1 MTMLSRV
8 AERVYWLGRY
18 LERAECTAR
27 LVDAYHHMVMD
38 IPRGSQ
44 PGWDILVRI
53 LDAQPLAD
61 ERFRVA
67 NEANVIRLLVSEAD
81 ASCSIPYAIQVAR
94 ENVRTTRDVLPEEV
108 WELVNELHLYAREH
122 ADKSVGRRHRQA
134 FLQEVVSR
142 AQVINGVWRNTLCRD
157 HAYRFIKLGQLL
169 ERADMATR
177 IIDVGA
183 ADILGREGTQQ
194 AIDHLLWGT
203 LLKSQSA
210 LGAYLRQVGPVV
222 EPGSVVH
229 FVFMEPSFPRSVRFC
244 LRGIREE
251 LPPLKRNEE
260 ALRVIERARR
270 KLRRFDRA
278 DWERD
283 DLHVFIDDLQGVL
296 SSLHGAIADT
306 WFRVDGS

>member
-1 MTMLSRV
+1 V
-8 AERVYWLGRY
+8 AERVYWMGRY

-27 LVDAYHHMVMD
+27 LIDAYHHMVMD

-53 LDAQPLAD
+53 LDAEPLAA
-61 ERFRVA
+61 EHFRVA
-67 NEANVIRLLVSEAD
+67 NETNVLRLLVSEDEA
-81 ASCSIPYAIQVAR
+81 ACSIPFAVRSAR

-108 WELVNELHLYAREH
+108 WELVNELHLYTREQ
-122 ADKSVGRRHRQA
+122 AEKSVGRRHRQA

-142 AQVINGVWRNTLCRD
+142 TQVINGVWRNTLCRD
-157 HAYRFIKLGQLL
+157 HAYRFIKVGQLL

-194 AIDHLLWGT
+194 ALDHLLWGT
-203 LLKSQSA
+203 LLKSLCA
-210 LGAYLRQVGPVV
+210 LGPYRRQVGPLV
-222 EPGSVVH
+222 EPGSVVD
-229 FVFMEPSFPRSVRFC
+229 FVFMEQSFPRSVRFC

-251 LPPLKRNEE
+251 LGPLRGNEE

-270 KLRRFDRA
+270 KLRRFFRTE
-278 DWERD
+278 WEREE
-283 DLHVFIDDLQGVL
+283 LHAFIDDLQLVL
-296 SSLHGAIADT
+296 NTLHDAISDR
-306 WFRVDGS
+306 WFRFEHR

>member
-8 AERVYWLGRY
+8 AERVYWMGRY

-53 LDAQPLAD
+53 LDAGPLAD
-61 ERFRVA
+61 EYFRVA
-67 NEANVIRLLVSEAD
+67 NETNVLRLLVSEDEA
-81 ASCSIPYAIQVAR
+81 ACSIPFAVRSAR

-108 WELVNELHLYAREH
+108 WELVNELHLYTREQ
-122 ADKSVGRRHRQA
+122 AEKSVGRRHRQA

-142 AQVINGVWRNTLCRD
+142 TQVINGVWRNTLCRD
-157 HAYRFIKLGQLL
+157 HSYRFIKLGQLL

-194 AIDHLLWGT
+194 ALDHLLWGT
-203 LLKSQSA
+203 LLKSLCA
-210 LGAYLRQVGPVV
+210 LGPYRRQVGPLV
-222 EPGSVVH
+222 EPEGVVD

-270 KLRRFDRA
+270 KLRRFFRTE
-278 DWERD
+278 WERD
-283 DLHVFIDDLQGVL
+283 ELHAFIEDLQLVL
-296 SSLHGAIADT
+296 NSLDNAISDR
-306 WFRVDGS
+306 WFRFEHR

>member
-61 ERFRVA
+61 DRFRVA
-67 NEANVIRLLVSEAD
+67 NEGNVIRLLVSEAD
-81 ASCSIPYAIQVAR
+81 ACCSLPYAIHAAR
-94 ENVRTTRDVLPEEV
+94 ENVRTTRDVLPEEL
-108 WELVNELHLYAREH
+108 WELVNELHLYTREH

-142 AQVINGVWRNTLCRD
+142 SQVINGVWRNTLCRD

-183 ADILGREGTQQ
+183 ADILGREGTGQ

-222 EPGSVVH
+222 EPDSVVR

-251 LPPLKRNEE
+251 LPPLKRNED

-270 KLRRFDRA
+270 KLSRFDRRT
-278 DWERD
+278 WERD
-283 DLHVFIDDLQGVL
+283 DLHAFIEDLQGVL
-296 SSLHGAIADT
+296 SSLHRAISDT
-306 WFRVDGS
+306 WFRVERS

>member
-8 AERVYWLGRY
+8 AERVYWMGRY

-27 LVDAYHHMVMD
+27 LIDAYHHMVMD

-53 LDAQPLAD
+53 LDAEPLAA
-61 ERFRVA
+61 EHFRVA
-67 NEANVIRLLVSEAD
+67 NETNVLRLLVSEDEA
-81 ASCSIPYAIQVAR
+81 ACSIPFAVRSAR

-108 WELVNELHLYAREH
+108 WELVNELHLYTREQ
-122 ADKSVGRRHRQA
+122 AEKSVGRRHRQA

-142 AQVINGVWRNTLCRD
+142 TQVINGVWRNTLCRD
-157 HAYRFIKLGQLL
+157 HAYRFIKVGQLL

-194 AIDHLLWGT
+194 ALDHLLWGT
-203 LLKSQSA
+203 LLKSLCA
-210 LGAYLRQVGPVV
+210 LGPYRRQVGPLV
-222 EPGSVVH
+222 EPGSVVD
-229 FVFMEPSFPRSVRFC
+229 FVFMEQSFPRSVRFC

-251 LPPLKRNEE
+251 LGPLRGNEE

-270 KLRRFDRA
+270 KLRRFFRTE
-278 DWERD
+278 WEREE
-283 DLHVFIDDLQGVL
+283 LHAFIDDLQLVL
-296 SSLHGAIADT
+296 NTLHDAISDR
-306 WFRVDGS
+306 WFRFEHR

>member
-8 AERVYWLGRY
+8 AERVYWMGRY

-53 LDAQPLAD
+53 LDAEPLAD
-61 ERFRVA
+61 EHFRVA
-67 NEANVIRLLVSEAD
+67 NETNVLRLLVAQDD
-81 ASCSIPYAIQVAR
+81 AACSIPFAVRSAR

-108 WELVNELHLYAREH
+108 WELVNELHLYTREQ
-122 ADKSVGRRHRQA
+122 AEKSVGRRHRQA

-142 AQVINGVWRNTLCRD
+142 TQVINGVWRNTLCRD
-157 HAYRFIKLGQLL
+157 HAYRFIKVGQLL

-194 AIDHLLWGT
+194 ALDHLLWGT
-203 LLKSQSA
+203 LLKSLSA
-210 LGAYLRQVGPVV
+210 LGAYRRQVGPVV
-222 EPGSVVH
+222 EPGSVVE
-229 FVFMEPSFPRSVRFC
+229 FIFMEQAFPRSVRFC

-251 LPPLKRNEE
+251 LPQLTRNED

-270 KLRRFDRA
+270 KLRRFDREP
-278 DWERD
+278 WERD
-283 DLHVFIDDLQGVL
+283 DLHAFIDDLQGVL
-296 SSLHGAIADT
+296 SDLHGAISDT